1 MIKEEKCGITYY
13 FGADPLACCDMDI
26 NPGLTTVQIWHNINM
41 PNTDKVFPDVEE
53 LVIARNVMDISVPN
67 SMFPNVKNINSNS
80 PAFPTSRYL
89 ISHTGVHHLHLLNV
103 FSVKK
108 DECIYIPYV
117 YKISDY
123 AFSGCK
129 STNLFVRHP
138 IVCQENAFTDSAFLE
153 QPFVN
158 GVKMAGS
165 IVAAIDYDAD
175 DVIFPDEE
183 EPVTGFAYGIDLGKI
198 KKLIIHDTASLSYIN
213 MDENLPKNVELVTDK
228 MQERYNIQYL
238 AHSVGN
244 NGVIENFSVTSPHY
258 RTVDGIIYTA
268 NMRTVIAGNMMLDDV
283 VIPEG
288 VEELIDGAFED
299 TSIKSVKMPDSLKVL
314 GSDAFLHCLEL
325 NSVDF
330 GNGITII
337 EDGAFCECR
346 KLEHIE
352 LPSQIES
359 IRSSAFQNTG
369 LKNIKLNN
377 GLKEI
382 GLSALSACGLEEIV
396 MPTSL
401 KSVTA
406 PFSKNVKHITSEKYS
421 DVLIKAISPAVQLKP
436 NAEHD
441 YTIKVIIA
449 GKTAYLPRFVD
460 DNLRD
465 EFLRKTKAF
474 FTRKWPEYCEFWS
487 YTYSARGKDDAALA
501 EYLAYGAGK
510 AKKYLKK
517 NSKRIIT
524 QLIEDK
530 KEELAAAFLKTG
542 LVSTQT
548 LKILLPIAEEKEM
561 LVIKSYIWEE
571 IGERKRNNE
580 QFSI

>member
-13 FGADPLACCDMDI
+13 FGTDPLACCDMDI

-41 PNTDKVFPDVEE
+41 PDTDKVFPDVKE
-53 LVIARNVMDISVPN
+53 LEIMRNVKDIQIPN

-80 PAFPTSRYL
+80 PAFPTSRYIIL
-89 ISHTGVHHLHLLNV
+89 RCGVNNHLLNV
-103 FSVKK
+103 FSVEK

-123 AFSGCK
+123 AFAGCK
-129 STNLFVRHP
+129 STNLFTKYP

-175 DVIFPDEE
+175 EVIFPDEE
-183 EPVTGFAYGIDLGKI
+183 NPVTGFAYGIDLGKI
-198 KKLIIHDTASLSYIN
+198 KKLIIHDTASLSYLD
-213 MDENLPKNVELVTDK
+213 MDKNLPKNVELITDK

-325 NSVDF
+325 HSVDF

-337 EDGAFCECR
+337 EEGAFCECR
-346 KLEHIE
+346 KLAHIE

-359 IRSSAFQNTG
+359 IRSSAFKNTG
-369 LKNIKLNN
+369 LKDIKLNN
-377 GLKEI
+377 SLKEI
-382 GLSALSACGLEEIV
+382 GMSALSACGLEEIV
-396 MPTSL
+396 MPASL
-401 KSVTA
+401 ESVTA
-406 PFSKNVKHITSEKYS
+406 PFSRTIKHVTSEKYS
-421 DVLIKAISPAVQLKP
+421 NVLIEAISPAVQLKP

-474 FTRKWPEYCEFWS
+474 FTKKWPEHCEFWS
-487 YTYSARGKDDAALA
+487 YAYSARGKDDAALA
-501 EYLAYGAGK
+501 EYLAYGAEK

-530 KEELAAAFLKTG
+530 NEELAAAFLKTG

-548 LKILLPIAEEKEM
+548 LKILLPIVEEKEM
-561 LVIKSYIWEE
+561 LVIKSYILKEM
-571 IGERKRNNE
+571 GERKRNNE

>member
-1 MIKEEKCGITYY
+1 M
-13 FGADPLACCDMDI
+13 
-26 NPGLTTVQIWHNINM
+26 
-41 PNTDKVFPDVEE
+41 
-53 LVIARNVMDISVPN
+53 
-67 SMFPNVKNINSNS
+67 
-80 PAFPTSRYL
+80 
-89 ISHTGVHHLHLLNV
+89 
-103 FSVKK
+103 KK

-165 IVAAIDYDAD
+165 IVAAIDYDSD
-175 DVIFPDEE
+175 EVIFPDEE

-198 KKLIIHDTASLSYIN
+198 KKLIIHDTASLSYID

-238 AHSVGN
+238 AHSIGN

-325 NSVDF
+325 HSVDF

-382 GLSALSACGLEEIV
+382 GLSALSACRLEELV

-436 NAEHD
+436 NTEHD

-487 YTYSARGKDDAALA
+487 YAYSARGKDDAALA
-501 EYLAYGAGK
+501 EYLAYGAEK

-524 QLIEDK
+524 QLIKDK
-530 KEELAAAFLKTG
+530 NEELAAAFLKTG
-542 LVSTQT
+542 LISTQT
-548 LKILLPIAEEKEM
+548 LKILLPIAEEREM
-561 LVIKSYIWEE
+561 LVIKSYILEE

>member
-1 MIKEEKCGITYY
+1 MRKEEKYGVTYY
-13 FGADPLACCDMDI
+13 FGNDPMTCCDMDI
-26 NPGLTTVQIWHNINM
+26 NPGITTAKIGYNINM

-53 LVIARNVMDISVPN
+53 LVIARSVRDISVPN
-67 SMFPNVKNINSNS
+67 SMFPNVKNINSSS
-80 PAFPTSRYL
+80 PVFPTSRYL
-89 ISHTGVHHLHLLNV
+89 ISNTGVHHLLNV
-103 FSVKK
+103 FGVEEN
-108 DECIYIPYV
+108 ECVYIPYV
-117 YKISDY
+117 CEISGY
-123 AFSGCK
+123 AFAGCK

-138 IVCQENAFTDSAFLE
+138 IACQENAFTDSAFLE
-153 QPFVN
+153 QPFIN

-175 DVIFPDEE
+175 EVIFPDEE
-183 EPVTGFAYGIDLGKI
+183 KPVTGFAYDIDLGKI
-198 KKLIIHDTASLSYIN
+198 KKLIIHDTASLSYLA

-314 GSDAFLHCLEL
+314 GSDAFRHCLEL
-325 NSVDF
+325 HSVDF

-337 EDGAFCECR
+337 EEGAFCECR

-359 IRSSAFQNTG
+359 VRSSAFQNTG

-377 GLKEI
+377 ELKEI

-401 KSVTA
+401 NLSQRLFQKMLNISHQ
-406 PFSKNVKHITSEKYS
+406 KNIPMS
-421 DVLIKAISPAVQLKP
+421 
-436 NAEHD
+436 
-441 YTIKVIIA
+441 
-449 GKTAYLPRFVD
+449 
-460 DNLRD
+460 
-465 EFLRKTKAF
+465 
-474 FTRKWPEYCEFWS
+474 
-487 YTYSARGKDDAALA
+487 
-501 EYLAYGAGK
+501 
-510 AKKYLKK
+510 
-517 NSKRIIT
+517 
-524 QLIEDK
+524 
-530 KEELAAAFLKTG
+530 
-542 LVSTQT
+542 
-548 LKILLPIAEEKEM
+548 
-561 LVIKSYIWEE
+561 
-571 IGERKRNNE
+571 
-580 QFSI
+580 